1 MGKQAKKTK
10 KTLILPFKKNSGSN
24 IITNT
29 YTKRKQG
36 VTEVTEVN
44 ETFAED
50 SSSVSGGVGGGLDG
64 GEGLF
69 VHHLPGEETSRIRK
83 MKPTK

>member
-1 MGKQAKKTK
+1 M
-10 KTLILPFKKNSGSN
+10 
-24 IITNT
+24 
-29 YTKRKQG
+29 
-36 VTEVTEVN
+36 TEVN

-69 VHHLPGEETSRIRK
+69 VHHLPEGEKKNLSHQENETQ
-83 MKPTK
+83 

>member
-1 MGKQAKKTK
+1 M
-10 KTLILPFKKNSGSN
+10 
-24 IITNT
+24 
-29 YTKRKQG
+29 
-36 VTEVTEVN
+36 N

-69 VHHLPGEETSRIRK
+69 VHHLPGGEETSRIRK